1 MISSCGHCST
11 SKRGVNQQG
20 CWSLLSVSQSKR
32 LLQIQVGIG
41 YGQGRCLLW
50 LLTLSLCPCG
60 AAKSWCEGRLLLA
73 ALFFC
78 QCLTA
83 QSRLRYQKHY
93 QDLLDALAEAY
104 PGASSPPRSPQDAL
118 QCFPGIYELFA
129 QYHFDPTT
137 SASFDLPVGSPS
149 ENALAWLLNMA
160 IEHFGFVA
168 RDVFAA
174 VFDFQTV
181 ELLHDDAFRVGSS
194 NLEAIVTT
202 LVNRSHANNAHYHVI
217 CIHPPDDD
225 DTTSFQL
232 KWKSEWI
239 STRIAERLHFTED
252 TEIRQMISYFQNLG
266 PMTKALAG
274 VFTAEFTRRSLTSAG
289 SE

>member
-1 MISSCGHCST
+1 MDKAEVCQGSPHCHYT
-11 SKRGVNQQG
+11 CVEPRRAGT
-20 CWSLLSVSQSKR
+20 R
-32 LLQIQVGIG
+32 VGS
-41 YGQGRCLLW
+41 W
-50 LLTLSLCPCG
+50 LPH
-60 AAKSWCEGRLLLA
+60 
-73 ALFFC
+73 FF

-83 QSRLRYQKHY
+83 QSRLRYQKRY
-93 QDLLDALAEAY
+93 QALLDALAEAY
-104 PGASSPPRSPQDAL
+104 PGTSSSPPHPTQEL
-118 QCFPGIYELFA
+118 QSLSPGISRLFA
-129 QYHFDPTT
+129 RYDFDPVTM
-137 SASFDLPVGSPS
+137 SVNGLDLPVASPS
-149 ENALAWLLNMA
+149 ENALAWLLKTA

-174 VFDFQTV
+174 VFDFQSV

-194 NLEAIVTT
+194 NLEATVTT
-202 LVNRSHANNAHYHVI
+202 LVKQSHTNNAHYHVI

-232 KWKSEWI
+232 KWKSDWI
-239 STRIAERLHFTED
+239 STRVAERLHFTED